1 MEKGTRAGGGK
12 GGKMLHLAW
21 KNRRKTCSWRDG
33 GDAKG
38 NSAHSRED
46 PSLVKC
52 GNIGSRLLS
61 PVHARNPIVNPILR
75 NSIETAAR
83 SSSIEVAWL
92 SIKKRE
98 RERRAAVGKWSAVID
113 CLSDEWWWWFI
124 FFDFV
129 RGMEKINYGRN
140 VKYFSLLFDKLIE
153 RVVFKRYEISYIL
166 RNLWILLDQDRNLG
180 NNDETVTSFE
190 KYKKIRWDGYW
201 TNNIILFL
209 HNINYYEYFGTT
221 FISK

>member
-92 SIKKRE
+92 SIKKKRE

-113 CLSDEWWWWFI
+113 CLSDE
-124 FFDFV
+124 
-129 RGMEKINYGRN
+129 
-140 VKYFSLLFDKLIE
+140 
-153 RVVFKRYEISYIL
+153 
-166 RNLWILLDQDRNLG
+166 
-180 NNDETVTSFE
+180 
-190 KYKKIRWDGYW
+190 
-201 TNNIILFL
+201 
-209 HNINYYEYFGTT
+209 
-221 FISK
+221 

>member
-1 MEKGTRAGGGK
+1 MNDLKFKNKILLSLCSLNSFATGLNLKKKKKNTPKDRKRLRMEKGTRAGGGK

-98 RERRAAVGKWSAVID
+98 REREEQPLEGKMER
-113 CLSDEWWWWFI
+113 SDRLFI
-124 FFDFV
+124 RRVMMMIYFL
-129 RGMEKINYGRN
+129 RLCSRN
-140 VKYFSLLFDKLIE
+140 GK
-153 RVVFKRYEISYIL
+153 
-166 RNLWILLDQDRNLG
+166 N
-180 NNDETVTSFE
+180 
-190 KYKKIRWDGYW
+190 
-201 TNNIILFL
+201 
-209 HNINYYEYFGTT
+209 
-221 FISK
+221 